1 MSHGID
7 AVASTRAHAA
17 DLMLPSHMLVMLL
30 LRSHEAA
37 PATALSCGQRMRVD
51 CSLGAH
57 ELGRHG
63 MIPAHPEP
71 RHSFHEAI
79 PVADQLGQAAQL
91 DQVRIF
97 RIGFR
102 SGLRR
107 HAILQPSCAVALEE
121 ALRGLQVIPTKK
133 HTLVEAIPRLRGGRV
148 GGRARACDRRERGVR
163 QE

>member
-17 DLMLPSHMLVMLL
+17 DLMLPSHMLL

-37 PATALSCGQRMRVD
+37 PATALSCGQRMRAD

-102 SGLRR
+102 SALRR

-121 ALRGLQVIPTKK
+121 ALRGLQ
-133 HTLVEAIPRLRGGRV
+133 LVLTNKSTTMRSQPCISTRPGLRKTSNRS
-148 GGRARACDRRERGVR
+148 CDH
-163 QE
+163 